1 MAPELLALS
10 VITLIAATINGALGY
25 GFSSLTVPMAL
36 LMFSNRVLNPA
47 LVLIE
52 VVLNGYVLFVNR
64 RSLPAVW
71 RRMLPIIAGLA
82 PGIALG
88 TSLVASVNPSWMK
101 LWTFACLIPLIFV
114 QAAGCRR
121 PIKGERRVGLLFG
134 GGVGTLY
141 AVTTISGPPLALMLN
156 NQGYVKQDFRA
167 GLSLVRLAESTMTAA
182 AYLYAGMFTAT
193 SVALSFQIL
202 PSLVVG
208 VPLGALVISRVQP
221 EIFRRICM
229 SFDAWIVAFGLASV
243 LRMLGIVDW
252 VAAAG
257 LFAALAAFDVW
268 LLYRFFRQRRGTALG
283 LPQVP
288 AMAPVRLPH
297 ATAK

>member
-1 MAPELLALS
+1 MRGPQLLALS

-101 LWTFACLIPLIFV
+101 LWTFACLIPLILV
-114 QAAGCRR
+114 QVAVPVLDLKLESAW
-121 PIKGERRVGLLFG
+121 VGLLFG
-134 GGVGTLY
+134 SGVGTLY
-141 AVTTISGPPLALMLN
+141 AVTTISGPPLALDA
-156 NQGYVKQDFRA
+156 QQPGIRQA
-167 GLSLVRLAESTMTAA
+167 GLPCGAQPRAARRVDHDGGGVSLRRLVHGDERSAVVPDPAEPGGWPSRWGR
-182 AYLYAGMFTAT
+182 LSPCPGCSRRSSAG
-193 SVALSFQIL
+193 SV
-202 PSLVVG
+202 
-208 VPLGALVISRVQP
+208 
-221 EIFRRICM
+221 
-229 SFDAWIVAFGLASV
+229 
-243 LRMLGIVDW
+243 
-252 VAAAG
+252 
-257 LFAALAAFDVW
+257 
-268 LLYRFFRQRRGTALG
+268 
-283 LPQVP
+283 
-288 AMAPVRLPH
+288 
-297 ATAK
+297 